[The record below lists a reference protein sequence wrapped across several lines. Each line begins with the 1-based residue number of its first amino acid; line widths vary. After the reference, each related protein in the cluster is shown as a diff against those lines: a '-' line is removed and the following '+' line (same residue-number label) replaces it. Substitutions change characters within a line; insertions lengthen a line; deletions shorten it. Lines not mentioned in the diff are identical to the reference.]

1 MRPGGGTGHCRQCV
15 APPRNPVQG
24 RPRVQ
29 GLHTPTGPL
38 AAGGLPSLLEKAQP
52 QRPLVLPAG
61 RPAVPTLMGATWMGR
76 EGCRSREAVSGT
88 QRAQEGPQRVW
99 PSGCLPPALRPPPW
113 GASFSSAAGR
123 GGESPDPS
131 SELWTRQLFVT
142 APWGGHSG
150 PLAPPT
156 RGAVGPGQAWHCWA
170 AASGTR
176 CARKGPSSAQCPEE
190 NILNCFK
197 ARRRVISH
205 FPPLPKQNPLTR
217 GFPQSVL

>member
-1 MRPGGGTGHCRQCV
+1 M
-15 APPRNPVQG
+15 
-24 RPRVQ
+24 Q
-29 GLHTPTGPL
+29 GLQTPTGPL

-156 RGAVGPGQAWHCWA
+156 QGAVGPGQAWHCWA

-176 CARKGPSSAQCPEE
+176 CARKGPPASRALCQAKRAPRAAFPSACRFSQQDLFLSAKRQIDLATHLPE
-190 NILNCFK
+190 F
-197 ARRRVISH
+197 
-205 FPPLPKQNPLTR
+205 
-217 GFPQSVL
+217 

>member
-1 MRPGGGTGHCRQCV
+1 M
-15 APPRNPVQG
+15 
-24 RPRVQ
+24 Q

-156 RGAVGPGQAWHCWA
+156 QGAVGPGQAWHWHLLLAPPCCLQGGNRLETRMLWGTRPWTVPGVIWEVHSTSR
-170 AASGTR
+170 AASEWKR
-176 CARKGPSSAQCPEE
+176 QWVLPSMTSQCY
-190 NILNCFK
+190 
-197 ARRRVISH
+197 
-205 FPPLPKQNPLTR
+205 
-217 GFPQSVL
+217 